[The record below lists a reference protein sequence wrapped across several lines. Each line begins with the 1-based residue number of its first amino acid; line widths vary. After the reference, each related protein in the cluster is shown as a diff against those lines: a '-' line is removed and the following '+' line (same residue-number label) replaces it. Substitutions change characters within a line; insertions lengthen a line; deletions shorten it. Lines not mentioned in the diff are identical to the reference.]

1 MPMNQ
6 PITETATLEERV
18 LDALRAVTTGDND
31 PDIVTSGQ
39 VYAVV
44 ATGDAIRV
52 LLDTG
57 RIPSGAEE
65 ALAELI
71 TPYVEAIPGVERVV
85 VKPRPRSIARREKMP
100 GIGQVIGIHSGKG
113 GVGKSTITVNL
124 AVALA
129 RLGYRIGVLDADVYG
144 PSCPALLG
152 IHQRA
157 ELNEMGNR
165 IEAVERHG
173 VRLMSLGM
181 LLPEGQALI
190 WRGSLV
196 DQGVAQLIDDVAWGE
211 LDLLLVDLPPGTSDV
226 HLAVAQHASLSG
238 VVTVTAPGQISVDDV
253 RRGLEMFADLQ
264 VPCLGLIQN
273 MDGVV
278 CAHCG
283 EEGPLF
289 GASGGEQLAE
299 ETGIPLLAS
308 LPFDQQL
315 AVQSDLGEPVALDD
329 RHTVMS
335 SRFSSLADTIASR
348 ICLNNPIL
356 RATS

>member
-190 WRGSLV
+190 WRG
-196 DQGVAQLIDDVAWGE
+196 
-211 LDLLLVDLPPGTSDV
+211 
-226 HLAVAQHASLSG
+226 
-238 VVTVTAPGQISVDDV
+238 TAPGQISVDDV